1 MRTDRTK
8 VFEGREDR
16 PHKSVSGEGAGLPK
30 KMEGRGNRP
39 RKNNLRRGNG
49 PYQKD
54 LRGGETDRTKML
66 GGPRK
71 NYLRGGETDRAK
83 RLGRGRGKDR
93 TKSKVAGGE
102 EKPKS
107 KIEIKEKK

>member
-1 MRTDRTK
+1 MR
-8 VFEGREDR
+8 
-16 PHKSVSGEGAGLPK
+16 
-30 KMEGRGNRP
+30 RGKGP
-39 RKNNLRRGNG
+39 RK
-49 PYQKD
+49 KD

>member
-54 LRGGETDRTKML
+54 LRGGETDRAKVLGEGTKTAQ
-66 GGPRK
+66 K
-71 NYLRGGETDRAK
+71 NDWERGGTDR
-83 RLGRGRGKDR
+83 
-93 TKSKVAGGE
+93 
-102 EKPKS
+102 
-107 KIEIKEKK
+107 KKHGNR

>member
-39 RKNNLRRGNG
+39 HKNNLRRGNG
-49 PYQKD
+49 PCQKD
-54 LRGGETDRTKML
+54 LRGGETDRTKVL
-66 GGPRK
+66 GGGDR
-71 NYLRGGETDRAK
+71 DRAK
-83 RLGRGRGKDR
+83 KSWERGRIDLTNYFR
-93 TKSKVAGGE
+93 
-102 EKPKS
+102 
-107 KIEIKEKK
+107 